1 MSTEIRL
8 GVIVPSVNIV
18 VERWYPSVLP
28 DGVGVHF
35 ARMLLAD
42 KGGPEKIVEMD
53 KTDGIRA
60 IHQLKSARPHAIAYG
75 CTASSVVQGHEYDA
89 HLRREITRIAG
100 VPATTAT
107 FSLLSACRALG
118 LQRVTAVSPYTEAID
133 TLEHK
138 FFAESGIVI
147 AAGDHLDIDEG
158 FRLAE
163 PGLDEIVDLALGAW
177 DPASDGL
184 MIACLNFRS
193 HLAIE
198 AIEQRIG
205 KPVISS
211 TQAVLWHVMRL
222 AGVEAK
228 IPGYGRLL
236 REH

>member
-1 MSTEIRL
+1 MTAEIRL
-8 GVIVPSVNIV
+8 GIIVPSVNIV
-18 VERWYPSVLP
+18 VEQWYPQVMP
-28 DGVGVHF
+28 AGIGVHF

-42 KGGPEKIVEMD
+42 RGGPDKIIEMD
-53 KTDGIRA
+53 KTDGVRA

-75 CTASSVVQGHEYDA
+75 CTASSVVQGHAYDA
-89 HLRREITRIAG
+89 HLRAEITKIAG

-107 FSLLSACRALG
+107 FSLLSACQALG
-118 LQRVTAVSPYTEAID
+118 MKRVTAVSPYTETID

-138 FFAESGIVI
+138 FFEEGGIEI
-147 AAGDHLDIDEG
+147 AAGDHLGIDEG

-177 DPASDGL
+177 DPSSDGI

-222 AGVEAK
+222 AGVDAK
-228 IPGYGRLL
+228 IPGCGRLL

>member
-1 MSTEIRL
+1 LTEEIRL

-18 VERWYPSVLP
+18 VERWYPAVVP

-42 KGGPEKIVEMD
+42 KGGPEKIIEMD
-53 KTDGIRA
+53 RTDGVRA

-75 CTASSVVQGHEYDA
+75 CTASSVVQGHAYDA
-89 HLRREITRIAG
+89 HLRAEITNLTGA
-100 VPATTAT
+100 PATTAT
-107 FSLLSACRALG
+107 HSLLSACAALG
-118 LQRVTAVSPYTEAID
+118 IKRITAISPYTEAVD
-133 TLEHK
+133 ALEHE
-138 FFAESGIVI
+138 FFENAGIEI
-147 AAGDHLDIDEG
+147 AAGAHLGIDEG

-163 PGLDEIVDLALGAW
+163 PGRDEILDLALGAW
-177 DPASDGL
+177 DPTSDGML
-184 MIACLNFRS
+184 IACLNFRS

-198 AIEQRIG
+198 AIEARIG

-228 IPGYGRLL
+228 IPGCGRLL
-236 REH
+236 RDF

>member
-1 MSTEIRL
+1 MTTEIRL

-18 VERWYPSVLP
+18 VELWYPTVLP
-28 DGVGVHF
+28 AGTSVHF

-42 KGGPEKIVEMD
+42 RGGPEKIVEMD
-53 KTDGIRA
+53 KTDGMRA

-75 CTASSVVQGHEYDA
+75 CTASSVVQGHAYDA
-89 HLRREITRIAG
+89 QLRQEIAKIAG

-107 FSLLSACRALG
+107 FSLLSACAALE
-118 LQRVTAVSPYTEAID
+118 LKRVTAVSPYTEAID

-138 FFAESGIVI
+138 FFEEGGIEI
-147 AAGDHLDIDEG
+147 AAGDHLNIDEG

-177 DPASDGL
+177 DPSSDGL

-198 AIEQRIG
+198 TIERRIG

-222 AGVEAK
+222 AGVDAK
-228 IPGYGRLL
+228 IPGCGRLL

>member
-1 MSTEIRL
+1 MLAEKRL

-18 VERWYPSVLP
+18 VERWYPAVMPEGAS
-28 DGVGVHF
+28 VHF

-42 KGGPEKIVEMD
+42 HGGPEKIIEMD
-53 KTDGIRA
+53 KTDGLRA
-60 IHQLKSARPHAIAYG
+60 IRQLTSARPHAIAYG
-75 CTASSVVQGHEYDA
+75 CTASSVVQGHRYDA
-89 HLRREITRIAG
+89 HLRAEITHIAG

-107 FSLLSACRALG
+107 FSLLSACQALG
-118 LQRVTAVSPYTEAID
+118 LKRVTAISPYTKAID

-138 FFAESGIVI
+138 FFEEGGIEV
-147 AAGDHLDIDEG
+147 AAGAYLSIDEG

-163 PGLDEIVDLALGAW
+163 PGLDEILDLALSAW
-177 DPASDGL
+177 DPSSDGIL
-184 MIACLNFRS
+184 IACLNFRS

-198 AIEQRIG
+198 AIEQRIE

-222 AGVEAK
+222 AGIDAK

-236 REH
+236 RDH

>member
-1 MSTEIRL
+1 MTTDIRL
-8 GVIVPSVNIV
+8 GIVMPSVNIV
-18 VERWYPSVLP
+18 VEQWYPSVAP
-28 DGVGVHF
+28 AGVGVHF

-53 KTDGIRA
+53 KTDGVRA

-75 CTASSVVQGHEYDA
+75 CTASSVVQGHHYDA
-89 HLRREITRIAG
+89 HLRQEITRIAG

-107 FSLLSACRALG
+107 FSLLSACAALG
-118 LQRVTAVSPYTEAID
+118 MKRVTAVSPYTEAID
-133 TLEHK
+133 SLEHK
-138 FFAESGIVI
+138 FFEEAGIEI
-147 AAGDHLDIDEG
+147 AAGAHLDIDEG

-163 PGLDEIVDLALGAW
+163 PGLDEIVELALGAW
-177 DPASDGL
+177 DPSSDGL
-184 MIACLNFRS
+184 LIACLNFRS

-222 AGVEAK
+222 AGIDAR